1 MNHEHLQ
8 RAKKLLETERIEGI
22 SAEERKWLAAHL
34 DTCAECTNEANALAF
49 AVGSLRSVSVT
60 ASPDLVRRTSMVVR
74 LRSAKMR
81 QERDRALPLWIAV
94 GIASVWM
101 IVTAPVTWSIFS
113 WLGRTLEVS
122 DLVWELGFLMWWFL
136 PATVLGAA
144 AAWQHVGDVYGN
156 HR

>member
-1 MNHEHLQ
+1 MNQEHLQ
-8 RAKKLLETERIEGI
+8 RAKKLLEAERIDGI
-22 SAEERKWLAAHL
+22 SAEERKWLAEHL
-34 DTCAECTNEANALAF
+34 ETCAACTNEANALAF

-60 ASPDLVRRTSMVVR
+60 ASPDLVRRTSMVLR
-74 LRSAKMR
+74 RRSAQLR

-144 AAWQHVGDVYGN
+144 AAWQHVGDAYGN